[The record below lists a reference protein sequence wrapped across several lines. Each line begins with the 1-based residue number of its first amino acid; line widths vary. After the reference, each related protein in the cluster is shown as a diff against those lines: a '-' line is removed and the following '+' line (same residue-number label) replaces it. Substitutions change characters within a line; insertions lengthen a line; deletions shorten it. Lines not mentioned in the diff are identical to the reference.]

1 MSNSPADFADPEY
14 NTERADLARTLAD
27 KAGRLTVNEGNA
39 GQVREMLKMI
49 AIAIAAEFGELL
61 DEYELD
67 EIDDAPECELQE
79 MIDRIAARAA
89 DGADAIEGGVF
100 AGIVLANYHP
110 DFGSSAAGRDEG
122 PA

>member
-61 DEYELD
+61 DEYD
-67 EIDDAPECELQE
+67 IS
-79 MIDRIAARAA
+79 R
-89 DGADAIEGGVF
+89 
-100 AGIVLANYHP
+100 
-110 DFGSSAAGRDEG
+110 
-122 PA
+122 